1 MHILAHTT
9 IPLHKEAVWRP
20 LQVRKGKATV
30 FWEVDF
36 LKFVLALEPKKK
48 NTCGSSIVNFGSQK
62 IAICLNSTTQ

>member
-9 IPLHKEAVWRP
+9 IPLHKETVWQR

-36 LKFVLALEPKKK
+36 LKCELAPE
-48 NTCGSSIVNFGSQK
+48 S
-62 IAICLNSTTQ
+62 

>member
-48 NTCGSSIVNFGSQK
+48 IHVGAVLSILDRRK
-62 IAICLNSTTQ
+62 

>member
-36 LKFVLALEPKKK
+36 LKCVLAPK
-48 NTCGSSIVNFGSQK
+48 SQK
-62 IAICLNSTTQ
+62 IHVGTVLSILDRRK

>member
-48 NTCGSSIVNFGSQK
+48 KKYIHVGAVLSILDRRK
-62 IAICLNSTTQ
+62 